1 MSEEHG
7 KTSILSDL
15 IQSILLGFCSSVYR
29 ETAPDT
35 AGFPHVVWELSSVD
49 LGDLSRDDFFLDI
62 DVWDRGTSAVRA
74 DDLMD
79 RIEKAFRTVNLPQ
92 ARILPT
98 FYVDSRK
105 NLPDADKRLKHRQ
118 ITITIQNYERSQGTN
133 G

>member
-7 KTSILSDL
+7 KTSTLSAL
-15 IQSILLGFCSSVYR
+15 IQSLLLTVCTNVYR
-29 ETAPDT
+29 DTAPDT
-35 AGFPHVVWELSSVD
+35 VKFPHIVWELASVD

-62 DVWDRGTSAVRA
+62 DVWDRGTSAAGV

-79 RIEKAFRTVNLPQ
+79 RIEKTFRTVNLPQ